1 MEKSLYEHRVI
12 QCVLLFMKYTVAVIV
27 LLCGL
32 FTVASATH
40 TYGQKILENQ
50 VNINLKNVSLKRA
63 IDQVAQKAG
72 AKIAYQDGVIDPSLV
87 VDLDFN
93 GVRLGTVLEKVLF
106 PNDINFSVV
115 DNVVI
120 LKRSAKSKFRNKVI
134 KGMVVDSAGVPL
146 PGVSLYVKNMRNVG
160 TTTDVDGKY
169 LISIPDDA
177 KTLVFSFVGFVAQE
191 VTVGSN
197 TTINVILK
205 EVKADL
211 SEVVVVAYG
220 TQKKTNVTG
229 SVSSVGT
236 ADLLRTPTASLT
248 NSLAGRLPGLSTIQ
262 NSGNPGAD
270 GSVLN
275 IRGFGTYQGKD
286 PLVLVDGIENAID
299 RIDANE
305 VESVSILKDAAAT
318 AVFGMKGANGVLLV
332 TTKRGQAGKP
342 VVSLTSQMA
351 IQDPVRIPDYLDSY
365 DALTLF
371 REALNNDKLN
381 ANLYTDEYI
390 AKFRDRSNPTY
401 QYLYPNVDWHNELL
415 KPNSLMNQTNLN
427 VSGGSAT
434 ARYFVSMSYLG
445 QDGLYKYDDLNDY
458 NINAYMNKYN
468 FRTNVDVNITKHLS
482 MEINLANVVRQRN
495 YPNEDTNAFWGELR
509 NTPPYLYP
517 LTNPNGSV
525 PQQRNMPPNPY
536 GRLTQYGY
544 KRNFEN
550 TLAAIGGFTL
560 QMPFVTQGL
569 SFRTRFAFDAQSFR
583 DITRQ
588 RNYSTYR
595 FTIDENE
602 TDLSKGKYE
611 EMSTG
616 NGLLGFAVSS
626 NASRKSTY
634 EAYLNYD
641 RTFASKHAVTSMIRY
656 NQTQSF
662 TDAGDAIGAL
672 PFKQLGLV
680 GRVNYSYD
688 RRYVIGFD
696 AGYNGS
702 ENFQAGRR
710 MGFFPA
716 VSASWIVSNES
727 FLKGVDMINL
737 LKFRASIGTV
747 GVDNSVG
754 RFAYLS
760 TWTSGGGNGYRF
772 GREADGDNFNSA
784 QESASGNEFLT
795 WERARKTNIGLDL
808 ELFKQIIVFTADV
821 FQEKRTQILTEAKI
835 IPELTGVQNMPAIN
849 AGIVNNKGF
858 ETELTWRKKM
868 GRSSVMLR
876 GSYSYATNRIVY
888 AAEPNYALAY
898 RGMKGTQIYEV
909 QGLTALGLFADQA
922 DIDNSPVQQ
931 FGAVRPGD
939 IKYLDR
945 NGDGVINTQDEGYLG
960 RIARPKSIVGLTA
973 AFNFRQFD
981 FNILFQGAYG
991 GTRWLEGTSAWAFS
1005 SNSSILAD
1013 YMDKRW
1019 TEANPDPNASY
1030 PKLSSSNNVNNNRR
1044 STFWL
1049 RSSNY
1054 MRLKNIEFG
1063 YTLPKNWVQRIR
1075 LSNVRVFA
1083 NGLNLYTWDK
1093 LKIFDPETSD
1103 SFGNYPQQR
1112 VMNFGINVSM

>member
-12 QCVLLFMKYTVAVIV
+12 QRVLLFMKYSVAVIV
-27 LLCGL
+27 MLCGL
-32 FTVASATH
+32 FTVASASH
-40 TYGQKILENQ
+40 TYGQKILDNQ
-50 VNINLKNVSLKRA
+50 VNINLKNVSLKKA

-72 AKIAYQDGVIDPSLV
+72 AKIAYQDGVIDPALL
-87 VDLDFN
+87 VDLDFKAA
-93 GVRLGTVLEKVLF
+93 RLGNVLEKLLF
-106 PNDINFSVV
+106 PNNINFSVV
-115 DNVVI
+115 GNVVI
-120 LKRSAKSKFRNKVI
+120 LKKAPNSKYRNKVI

-177 KTLVFSFVGFVAQE
+177 KTLVFSFVGFVTQE
-191 VTVGSN
+191 VTVGAG

-248 NSLAGRLPGLSTIQ
+248 NSLAGRLPGLTTIQ
-262 NSGNPGAD
+262 NSGNPGND

-342 VVSLTSQMA
+342 VVSLTSQMSL
-351 IQDPVRIPDYLDSY
+351 QSPVRLPDYLDSY

-381 ANLYTDEYI
+381 ANQYTDEYI

-401 QYLYPNVDWHNELL
+401 EYLYPNVDWHEELL
-415 KPNSLMNQTNLN
+415 KKHSMMNQTNLN

-434 ARYFVSMSYLG
+434 ARYFVSASYLG
-445 QDGLYKYDDLNDY
+445 QEGLYKYDDLNDY
-458 NINAYMNKYN
+458 NINAYLNKYN
-468 FRTNVDVNITKHLS
+468 FRSNVDINITKNIAL
-482 MEINLANVVRQRN
+482 EINLSNVVRDRN
-495 YPNEDTNAFWGELR
+495 YPNEGTNEFWSELR
-509 NTPPYLYP
+509 NTPSYLYP
-517 LTNPNGSV
+517 LTNPDGSI
-525 PQQRNMPPNPY
+525 PAQRNMPPSPY
-536 GRLTQYGY
+536 GRLTQFGY

-550 TLAAIGGFTL
+550 TLSAIGGL
-560 QMPFVTQGL
+560 NVLLPFITPGL

-583 DITRQ
+583 DLTRQ

-602 TDLSKGKYE
+602 PDLSKGAYE

-616 NGLLGFAVSS
+616 DGLLGFSVA
-626 NASRKSTY
+626 ADGSRRSTY

-641 RTFASKHAVTSMIRY
+641 RTFAAKHAVTSMIRY
-656 NQTQSF
+656 NQTTRF
-662 TDAGDAIGAL
+662 INTGDPVEAL
-672 PFKQLGLV
+672 PFKQLGVV
-680 GRVNYSYD
+680 GRINYSYD
-688 RRYVIGFD
+688 RRYVLGFD

-702 ENFQAGRR
+702 ENFAEGRR

-716 VSASWIVSNES
+716 VSASWVVSNES
-727 FLKGVDMINL
+727 FLKNVEMVNL
-737 LKFRASIGTV
+737 LKIRASLGTV
-747 GVDNSVG
+747 GVDNNAG

-760 TWTSGGGNGYRF
+760 TWTTGGGSGYRF
-772 GREADGDNFNSA
+772 GKDADGDVFSSA
-784 QESASGNEFLT
+784 QESRSGNQYLT
-795 WERARKTNIGLDL
+795 WERARKTNIGLDV
-808 ELFKQIIVFTADV
+808 ELFKQSIVFTADV
-821 FQEKRTQILTEAKI
+821 FQERRTQILTEARI
-835 IPELTGVQNMPAIN
+835 IPDLMGIQNLPFIN

-858 ETELTWRKKM
+858 EAELTWRKKINN
-868 GRSSVMLR
+868 GSVMFR
-876 GSYSYATNRIVY
+876 GSYSYATNKIEY
-888 AAEPNYALAY
+888 AAEPNYALSY
-898 RGMKGTQIYEV
+898 RGRKGTQIFEV
-909 QGLTALGLFADQA
+909 EGLTALGLFADQA
-922 DIDNSPVQQ
+922 DIDNSPLQQ
-931 FGAVRPGD
+931 FGNVRPGD

-945 NGDGVINTQDEGYLG
+945 NGDGVINTQDAGYLG
-960 RIARPKSIVGLTA
+960 QIARPKSIVGLTA
-973 AFNFRQFD
+973 AFNYKNFD
-981 FNILFQGAYG
+981 VNVLLQGAYG

-1005 SNSSILAD
+1005 SNSSVLAD
-1013 YMDKRW
+1013 YLDNRW
-1019 TEANPDPNASY
+1019 TDANPNPNADY
-1030 PKLSSSNNVNNNRR
+1030 PRLSSSNNVNNNQR

-1054 MRLKNIEFG
+1054 LRLKNAEVGF
-1063 YTLPKNWVQRIR
+1063 TLPKKWANSVR

-1083 NGLNLYTWDK
+1083 NGLNIYTWDK

-1112 VMNFGINVSM
+1112 VINFGLNVSM

>member
-1 MEKSLYEHRVI
+1 MEKSLYKHRVI
-12 QCVLLFMKYTVAVIV
+12 QRVLSFMKYTIAVIMI
-27 LLCGL
+27 LCGF
-32 FTVASATH
+32 FTVATATH
-40 TYGQKILENQ
+40 TYGQKILDNQ
-50 VNINLKNVSLKRA
+50 VSLSLKKVNLKKAL
-63 IDQVAQKAG
+63 DQIAAEAG
-72 AKIAYQDGVIDPSLV
+72 AKIAYGDGIIDQSIIINQDFDKVK
-87 VDLDFN
+87 
-93 GVRLGTVLEKVLF
+93 LGKVLERLLF

-120 LKRSAKSKFRNKVI
+120 LKRSVQSKFVNKI
-134 KGMVVDSAGVPL
+134 IQGMVVDSAGIPL
-146 PGVSLYVKNMRNVG
+146 PGVSILVKNRRNIG

-169 LISIPDDA
+169 LINIPDDSP
-177 KTLVFSFVGFVAQE
+177 TLVFSFVGFVTQE
-191 VTVGSN
+191 VSVGSRS
-197 TTINVILK
+197 TLNVILK

-220 TQKKTNVTG
+220 TQKKANVTG
-229 SVSSVGT
+229 SVVSVGT

-248 NSLAGRLPGLSTIQ
+248 NSLAGRLPGLTTVQ
-262 NSGNPGAD
+262 NSGNPGDD

-286 PLVLVDGIENAID
+286 PLVLVDGIENSID

-305 VESVSILKDAAAT
+305 VESISLLKDAAAT

-342 VVSLTSQMA
+342 VVSLTSQVSV
-351 IQDPVRIPDYLDSY
+351 QSPVRLPEYLDSY

-371 REALNNDKLN
+371 REALNNDNLN

-390 AKFRDRSNPTY
+390 SKFRDRSNPTY
-401 QYLYPNVDWHNELL
+401 QYLYPNVDWHEELL

-468 FRTNVDVNITKHLS
+468 FRSNVDINITKHLS
-482 MEINLANVVRQRN
+482 LEINLANVVRERN
-495 YPNEDTNAFWGELR
+495 YPNEDTNTFWSELR
-509 NTPPYLYP
+509 NTPSYLYP
-517 LTNPNGSV
+517 VSNPNGSI
-525 PQQRNMPPNPY
+525 PAKKDLPPSPY
-536 GRLTQYGY
+536 GRLTQFGY
-544 KRNFEN
+544 RRLFEN
-550 TLAAIGGFTL
+550 TLAAIGGFNL
-560 QMPFVTQGL
+560 QLPFVTEGL
-569 SFRTRFAFDAQSFR
+569 SFRTRFAFDAQSYR

-595 FTIDENE
+595 FTIDENQ
-602 TDLSKGKYE
+602 TDLSKGVYE

-616 NGLLGFAVSS
+616 DGLLNFAVSS

-656 NQTQSF
+656 NQTQRF
-662 TDAGDAIGAL
+662 TNAGDPIGAL
-672 PFKQLGLV
+672 PYKQLGLV
-680 GRVNYSYD
+680 GRVNYAYD
-688 RRYVIGFD
+688 RRYVLGFD

-702 ENFQAGRR
+702 ENFKGGRR

-727 FLKGVDMINL
+727 FLENSNVFNL
-737 LKFRASIGTV
+737 LKLRASFGTV

-760 TWTSGGGNGYRF
+760 TWATGGGSGYRF
-772 GREADGDNFNSA
+772 GKDADGNSYSSA

-795 WERARKTNIGLDL
+795 WERARKTNIGLDV
-808 ELFKQIIVFTADV
+808 ELFKQTIVFTTDV
-821 FQEKRTQILTEAKI
+821 FQERRTQILTEAKI
-835 IPELTGVQNMPAIN
+835 IPDVSGIQSLPAIN
-849 AGIVNNKGF
+849 AGIVSNKGF
-858 ETELTWRKKM
+858 ETELTWRKVF
-868 GRSSVMLR
+868 GRSSAMLR
-876 GSYSYATNRIVY
+876 GSYSYATNRIDY
-888 AAEPNYALAY
+888 AAEPNYKLAY
-898 RGMKGTQIYEV
+898 RGMKGTQIFEV
-909 QGLTALGLFADQA
+909 QGLTALGLFKDQA
-922 DIDNSPVQQ
+922 DIASSPVQQ

-945 NGDGVINTQDEGYLG
+945 NGDGVVNTQDEGYLG
-960 RIARPKSIVGLTA
+960 EIARPKSIVGLTA
-973 AFNFRQFD
+973 AFTFRQFD
-981 FNILFQGAYG
+981 LNVLFQGAYG
-991 GTRWLEGTSAWAFS
+991 GTRWLEGTSAWAFA
-1005 SNSSILAD
+1005 SNSSILSD
-1013 YMDKRW
+1013 YLVNRYTD
-1019 TEANPDPNASY
+1019 ANPNPNASY
-1030 PKLSSSNNVNNNRR
+1030 PKLTSSNNVNNNRR
-1044 STFWL
+1044 STYWL

-1054 MRLKNIEFG
+1054 LRLKNVEIG
-1063 YTLPKNWVQRIR
+1063 YTLPTQLIKRVR
-1075 LSNVRVFA
+1075 LSNVRAFA

-1112 VMNFGINVSM
+1112 VINFGLRVAM